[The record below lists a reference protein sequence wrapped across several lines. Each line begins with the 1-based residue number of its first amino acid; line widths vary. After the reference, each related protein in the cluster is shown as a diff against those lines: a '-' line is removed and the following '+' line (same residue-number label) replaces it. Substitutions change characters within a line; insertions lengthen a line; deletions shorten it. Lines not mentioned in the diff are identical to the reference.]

1 MAAAGLNS
9 TIPAGCFIWCSGPI
23 AHPWSAQGG
32 PTGMFALDYVMAPSW
47 SLRIQWTTAD
57 LGEAFGYHEPTG
69 WLFVRSGMASGSAM
83 ANLRM
88 GGMFVGV
95 GPALQRVTITRNEYR
110 ASSTTQ
116 TRIGATIAV
125 GLRLPARSRVF
136 LELVGQQ
143 QLVGSVPIGPYTTS
157 DSSATLQRM
166 SGSFSYRTI
175 KFGMGARM

>member
-1 MAAAGLNS
+1 
-9 TIPAGCFIWCSGPI
+9 
-23 AHPWSAQGG
+23 
-32 PTGMFALDYVMAPSW
+32 MFALEYLMAPSW

-69 WLFVRSGMASGSAM
+69 WLSVRSGMASGSVI

-88 GGMFVGV
+88 GGMVVGV
-95 GPALQRVTITRNEYR
+95 GPALHRVTVTRNAY
-110 ASSTTQ
+110 AGSSTSQ
-116 TRIGATIAV
+116 TRVGATIAV

-136 LELVGQQ
+136 LELIGQQ
-143 QLVGSVPIGPYTTS
+143 QLVGAVQIGPYTTS